1 MSLLSSSFLWSS
13 FPWSIRPS
21 VDARRIWESFLNFKL
36 SSGPVRKV
44 KRNWRA
50 KGARRALIRREPF
63 WKGADWLSLGYVS
76 PIHTAQKHLNH
87 SPRWTHRSE
96 TKVTVRSRHWD
107 PRNFRLRSFF
117 RNFVTRNGFSK
128 FWKRDWCNK
137 NFGTWVKIQ
146 IELNRFKG
154 EVTSLGLKKQWLEIR
169 ILMARSNLT
178 RYR

>member
-1 MSLLSSSFLWSS
+1 MLSVSSLIKVTFSHLKLNLLNFIFFFSLIRPFWDDFFDYKTIWLLSSFFLWSS

-50 KGARRALIRREPF
+50 KGARRALIRRERF

-87 SPRWTHRSE
+87 SPRWILGSK
-96 TKVTVRSRHWD
+96 TKVTVGTGSQE
-107 PRNFRLRSFF
+107 
-117 RNFVTRNGFSK
+117 
-128 FWKRDWCNK
+128 FW
-137 NFGTWVKIQ
+137 
-146 IELNRFKG
+146 
-154 EVTSLGLKKQWLEIR
+154 LGLFFFEFCD
-169 ILMARSNLT
+169 
-178 RYR
+178 